1 MSEAVAEFQE
11 ESTAGEARDLRLLT
25 RHLGYVRPYWR
36 MALVAIGL
44 IITSS
49 LLQLVGPLATAMAL
63 DLYIRPSAGRIL
75 SPAAVWLQKTL
86 MEHGLTL
93 TPGAGLA
100 LLSAI
105 FLGSLVLAF
114 LVLYAQAFVMNL
126 MGQYIMFDLRGQI
139 FERLQ
144 RLPVRFF
151 DRNPIGRL
159 VTRVTNDVDSLNELF
174 TAGLVSIFGDVVL
187 LGGIVL
193 VLFWLNWRLA
203 LVTFAILPLLAL
215 LTVWFKIRA
224 RQSYREVRVR
234 LARIN
239 SFLQEH
245 LTGMSVIQLFNREQP
260 AFEAFAEIDRDHRD
274 ANVRAIFYYAL
285 YYPGVELITAVGTA
299 LILWY
304 GGARVLS
311 GAISVGAL
319 VAFLQYGRRFYQPL
333 SDLSEKYNIVQA
345 ALASSERIFG
355 LLDTP
360 LEIESPERPYRPAVV
375 RGAIEFDDVHF
386 SYLEGE
392 PVLNGLSFRVE
403 PGETVAIVGHTGAG
417 KSTLVTLMQRFYD
430 VDRGALGVG
439 VFL

>member
-1 MSEAVAEFQE
+1 MSEAGAEFQE

-63 DLYIRPSAGRIL
+63 DLYIRPSGGRIL

-86 MEHGLTL
+86 MEHGVTL

-159 VTRVTNDVDSLNELF
+159 VTRVTNDVDALNELF

-215 LTVWFKIRA
+215 LTLWFKIRA
-224 RQSYREVRVR
+224 R
-234 LARIN
+234 
-239 SFLQEH
+239 
-245 LTGMSVIQLFNREQP
+245 
-260 AFEAFAEIDRDHRD
+260 
-274 ANVRAIFYYAL
+274 
-285 YYPGVELITAVGTA
+285 
-299 LILWY
+299 
-304 GGARVLS
+304 
-311 GAISVGAL
+311 
-319 VAFLQYGRRFYQPL
+319 
-333 SDLSEKYNIVQA
+333 
-345 ALASSERIFG
+345 
-355 LLDTP
+355 
-360 LEIESPERPYRPAVV
+360 
-375 RGAIEFDDVHF
+375 
-386 SYLEGE
+386 
-392 PVLNGLSFRVE
+392 
-403 PGETVAIVGHTGAG
+403 
-417 KSTLVTLMQRFYD
+417 
-430 VDRGALGVG
+430 
-439 VFL
+439 